1 MRIDAKGLDHREL
14 NQLIRTS
21 IDGGERKF
29 WLANVIGQRY
39 IGAGITTPISI
50 TIEGVP
56 GNDLGV
62 FMDGPIIT
70 VEGNGQDAVGNTMN
84 AGTIVIHGD
93 SRDITGHSMR
103 GGRIFVRGDVGYRAG
118 IHMKSYEQQFPVIV
132 VGGRAGDFAGEYMAG
147 GVLVILNLLEPK
159 GLPVGNLAATGMHGG
174 TIYLRGKP
182 DEPSLGREARVLPLD
197 EKDHEL
203 LGKLVGEFSKY
214 FPESALEYRGDQFIK
229 LMALSHRPYGR
240 LYAY

>member
-14 NQLIRTS
+14 NGLIRTS

-29 WLANVIGQRY
+29 WLTNVTGQRY
-39 IGAGITTPISI
+39 IAAGVTLPIAI

-56 GNDLGV
+56 GNDLGA
-62 FMDGPIIT
+62 FMDGPSIT
-70 VEGNGQDAVGNTMN
+70 VEGNGQDGVGNTMN

-93 SRDITGHSMR
+93 SRDLTGHSMR

-132 VGGRAGDFAGEYMAG
+132 VGGRAGDFTGEYMAG
-147 GVLVILNLLEPK
+147 GVIVILNLHEP
-159 GLPVGNLAATGMHGG
+159 GALPVGNLAATGMHGG

-182 DEPSLGREARVLPLD
+182 DERWLGREARVLPLD
-197 EKDHEL
+197 EKDDEL
-203 LGKLVGEFSKY
+203 LVKLIGDFSRY
-214 FPESALEYRGDQFIK
+214 FSESALQYRRGEFIK